1 MKGADIGSSKVPVGS
16 VGVPAGVVVS
26 KEKSVADRA
35 AVVLVAE
42 VIVAPGVFV
51 LQ

>member
-1 MKGADIGSSKVPVGS
+1 VKGAGIGSSKVPVGS

-26 KEKSVADRA
+26 KEKSVADGV
-35 AVVLVAE
+35 AVILVAE
-42 VIVAPGVFV
+42 VIVEPGVFV

>member
-1 MKGADIGSSKVPVGS
+1 VKGADIGSSKVPVGS
-16 VGVPAGVVVS
+16 IGVPVGVVAT
-26 KEKSVADRA
+26 KEKSVADGV

-42 VIVAPGVFV
+42 VIIEPGVFV